1 MTTVLPDPELAT
13 WVNITEQFLTEQAA
27 AAVPNVTIQL
37 DISAPLQT
45 IVDVAA
51 GTRLLLFRRSRRLQQ
66 QQQQALDIAFTLTAL
81 QNSNTDTVSLKDWWE
96 SAWDTEVE
104 RRLYLELLQN
114 ALPDYFGGVDAVQAL
129 VGLEEGDVTTTTPRI
144 EDVNNSSSASAG
156 PNAGLVAGVVVAV
169 ALTVVVLGLFVWR
182 RRTIAK
188 SRGALSSESSPPSSL
203 QNEVFSGE
211 PLPILSP
218 SEQRHQLREQ
228 QQYTN
233 ELVWTPNFDE
243 ISTLSGKQHTTTA
256 SRVYDD
262 PTATVDLD
270 NIMDYKQPAAD
281 TVDEGTALS
290 KLGLYDA
297 TDETSFEELFARD
310 ILENVTD
317 DSAKI
322 KPFVLKAEPG
332 SKLGMVVET
341 NGGIPSVRAIRSDS
355 PFVNQVQVGDYIIG
369 VNDQDVTNMT
379 AVEVSE
385 LIACQ
390 QFTDRKLVFVR
401 PDKRLEFGF
410 NQADF

>member
-1 MTTVLPDPELAT
+1 MTTVLPDSELAT

-66 QQQQALDIAFTLTAL
+66 QQQALDIAFTLTAL
-81 QNSNTDTVSLKDWWE
+81 QNSNTDTVTLKDVWE
-96 SAWDTEVE
+96 SAWNTEVE
-104 RRLYLELLQN
+104 RRLYLERLQN
-114 ALPDYFGGVDAVQAL
+114 ALPDYFGSGVDAVQAL

-144 EDVNNSSSASAG
+144 EDVNNSSSSNKSSAG

-169 ALTVVVLGLFVWR
+169 ALTVVVVGLFVWR
-182 RRTIAK
+182 RRKIAQATP
-188 SRGALSSESSPPSSL
+188 SAESSQPSSL
-203 QNEVFSGE
+203 KNEVFSASAV
-211 PLPILSP
+211 PILSP
-218 SEQRHQLREQ
+218 TEQLREQ

-270 NIMDYKQPAAD
+270 NIMDYKQQAAD

-297 TDETSFEELFARD
+297 ADETSFEELFARD

-379 AVEVSE
+379 AMEVSE